1 MDIYSKILETLRGQL
16 DTNKALL
23 ELSKEKS
30 NVLKE
35 NNTSKLMLLASEE
48 EKLVRKTIELEKER
62 GNLVNAL
69 KVNNQSI
76 TDITS
81 LISKTSPVTSENIK
95 SVSKELKEVLNELQL
110 QNDLNNKIMEIAL
123 EQIEFSKNVLMGASE
138 PGTYGKV
145 KGNYAG
151 EKQVPGKKFFEDKF

>member
-16 DTNKALL
+16 DANKALL
-23 ELSKEKS
+23 DLSKEKS
-30 NVLKE
+30 NILRE

-69 KVNNQSI
+69 KVNDQSI
-76 TDITS
+76 TDLSS
-81 LISKTSPVTSENIK
+81 LISKTSPVTAENTK
-95 SVSKELKEVLNELQL
+95 KVSQELKEILTELQL

-138 PGTYGKV
+138 PQTYGKI

-151 EKQVPGKKFFEDKF
+151 EKQAPGKKFFEDKF